1 MSGSSNKSFK
11 TAKSYISESSNSR
24 SKEKNILNSIK
35 SQLSEAAKLN
45 AKKKIYKLFV
55 PYIKRAFV
63 NIIDRVNYFLIM
75 KKYLMS
81 IKEKNNCVRLYNIDD
96 NNITYR
102 IGNRII
108 LDKQIGRI
116 SGNGIVYLSHFKT
129 NIKFGNKYDKLN
141 KFAVKITIND
151 KYNLHELRILELL
164 TKKVIEF
171 KCPHFP
177 ICYGSLKCDNSIITS
192 NTSDDYSIIKDKQ
205 GDVKLFPELINKNKE
220 ILIQINELASG
231 DLKYYLEFIQN
242 KNMLNTITQILL
254 CIMFFSNYTN
264 SIHNDCHSG
273 NFLFH
278 KIKSGGYFHYNIFG
292 IDYYLENLGYLW
304 VIWDFGLT
312 EFYNLKPINTDYLR
326 IIISILYDKKYYS
339 NIEFEII
346 FDLITNII
354 NKYNKIIDTNKI
366 KDINIEILQFLLL
379 NTSSFITEKPSNII
393 NKKPYIITDFKPS
406 TKINKSMSS
415 LSYFK
420 KIIFNQT

>member
-1 MSGSSNKSFK
+1 
-11 TAKSYISESSNSR
+11 
-24 SKEKNILNSIK
+24 
-35 SQLSEAAKLN
+35 
-45 AKKKIYKLFV
+45 
-55 PYIKRAFV
+55 
-63 NIIDRVNYFLIM
+63 
-75 KKYLMS
+75 MS
-81 IKEKNNCVRLYNIDD
+81 IKEKNNCLKLYNIDD
-96 NNITYR
+96 KKITYK

-129 NIKFGNKYDKLN
+129 NIKYGTKHDKLN
-141 KFAVKITIND
+141 KFAVKITNDD
-151 KYNLHELRILELL
+151 KYNTYELKILELL
-164 TKKVIEF
+164 TNKVIEF

-177 ICYGSLKCDNSIITS
+177 ICYGSLKCDNSIIKS
-192 NTSDDYSIIKDKQ
+192 NISNDYSIVKDKQ
-205 GDVKLFPELINKNKE
+205 DDKKYFPELINKNTK

-278 KIKSGGYFHYNIFG
+278 KIKPGGYFHYNIFG

-339 NIEFEII
+339 NTEFEII
-346 FDLITNII
+346 FNLIDKII
-354 NKYNKIIDTNKI
+354 NKYNKIVDTNKI

-393 NKKPYIITDFKPS
+393 NKKPYIITDVKPL
-406 TKINKSMSS
+406 TKISKSMSS
-415 LSYFK
+415 LSYLK
-420 KIIFNQT
+420 KLYLIEHNLRIKFYYS

>member
-1 MSGSSNKSFK
+1 MSGTYNKSFK
-11 TAKSYISESSNSR
+11 SAKSYLSESNKSTQ
-24 SKEKNILNSIK
+24 NIFHSIK
-35 SQLSEAAKLN
+35 SQLSESGKLN

-55 PYIKRAFV
+55 PYIKRAFG
-63 NIIDRVNYFLIM
+63 NIIDRVNYFLII

-81 IKEKNNCVRLYNIDD
+81 IKEKNNCVRLYNIDKKD
-96 NNITYR
+96 IIYK

-116 SGNGIVYLSHFKT
+116 SGNGIVYLSHFKS
-129 NIKFGNKYDKLN
+129 NIKYGNKYDKFN

-151 KYNLHELRILELL
+151 KYNLHELKILELL

-177 ICYGSLKCDNSIITS
+177 ICYGSLTCDNSIITS
-192 NTSDDYSIIKDKQ
+192 NTSDDYSIVKDKQ
-205 GDVKLFPELINKNKE
+205 DDITLFPELINKNKK

-254 CIMFFSNYTN
+254 CIMFFHYYTN
-264 SIHNDCHSG
+264 SYHNDCHTG

-278 KIKSGGYFHYNIFG
+278 KIKPGGYFHYNIFG

-312 EFYNLKPINTDYLR
+312 DFYNSKPINTDYLR
-326 IIISILYDKKYYS
+326 IIISILYDKKYYL
-339 NIEFEII
+339 NTEFEII
-346 FDLITNII
+346 FNLITNII
-354 NKYNKIIDTNKI
+354 NKYNIIVDTNKI
-366 KDINIEILQFLLL
+366 KDINIEILQYLLL
-379 NTSSFITEKPSNII
+379 NTSSFITIKPSNII
-393 NKKPYIITDFKPS
+393 NKKPYIITDRILS

-415 LSYFK
+415 LTYLK
-420 KIIFNQT
+420 NIIFKNNKL

>member
-1 MSGSSNKSFK
+1 
-11 TAKSYISESSNSR
+11 
-24 SKEKNILNSIK
+24 
-35 SQLSEAAKLN
+35 
-45 AKKKIYKLFV
+45 
-55 PYIKRAFV
+55 
-63 NIIDRVNYFLIM
+63 
-75 KKYLMS
+75 MS
-81 IKEKNNCVRLYNIDD
+81 IKENNNCVRLYNIDD
-96 NNITYR
+96 NKITYR

-116 SGNGIVYLSHFKT
+116 SGNGIVYLSHFKS

-141 KFAVKITIND
+141 KFAVKITTND
-151 KYNLHELRILELL
+151 KYNLHELKILELL

-192 NTSDDYSIIKDKQ
+192 NTSDDYLIVKDKQ
-205 GDVKLFPELINKNKE
+205 GDVKLFPELINKNNK

-264 SIHNDCHSG
+264 LIHNDCHTG

-278 KIKSGGYFHYNIFG
+278 KIKPGGYFHYNIFG

-339 NIEFEII
+339 NTEFEII
-346 FDLITNII
+346 FYLIDKIV
-354 NKYNKIIDTNKI
+354 NKYNQIVDTNKI
-366 KDINIEILQFLLL
+366 KDINIEILQYLLI

-393 NKKPYIITDFKPS
+393 NKKPYIITDIKPPA
-406 TKINKSMSS
+406 KINKTMNPF
-415 LSYFK
+415 SYAK
-420 KIIFNQT
+420 KFIFNRK